1 MTISIPTLIVSIFI
15 IAAAGAGICYFI
27 LNFTALPEEERVAII
42 KNWLLYAV
50 IAAEK
55 EFGSGTGQLKFAKVY
70 NEFIQKFPDFAILF
84 TYEEFSKLVDEAL
97 DKLREMLKN
106 DKINEYIES

>member
-15 IAAAGAGICYFI
+15 
-27 LNFTALPEEERVAII
+27 
-42 KNWLLYAV
+42 

-70 NEFIQKFPDFAILF
+70 NEFIQKFPEFAILF

-106 DKINEYIES
+106 NKINEYIES